1 MSGMVVLLLQKY
13 LKQFSQDGIAKV
25 PNKDVQV
32 CTEQLLAVSARLV
45 EVVTLPHKAAG
56 QILEGFTRC
65 SIVEFMDMHKLLST
79 TERICQICVAG
90 GKQDSFI
97 TFAAIKKLCSK
108 AGEFFHV
115 LNLLNKWNI
124 SQGHQHDAAI
134 ISCFNYGTPDHTSDK
149 CPQPCDVA
157 KIMKAKE
164 ARARAN
170 ADGHGGPGCGRGGGC
185 GSG

>member
-1 MSGMVVLLLQKY
+1 M
-13 LKQFSQDGIAKV
+13 
-25 PNKDVQV
+25 
-32 CTEQLLAVSARLV
+32 SARLA
-45 EVVTLPHKAAG
+45 EVDALPHEAVG
-56 QILEGFTRC
+56 QILEGITCC
-65 SIVEFMDMHKLLST
+65 SIVGFRDMHKLLST
-79 TERICQICVAG
+79 TKRICQIHVAEW
-90 GKQDSFI
+90 KRDSSI
-97 TFAAIKKLCSK
+97 AFAAIKKLCSK
-108 AGEFFHV
+108 ASEFFHV